1 YVTHDYQEALALGDR
16 IGVLREGRLV
26 QVGTPTQVWTEP
38 VNTFVA
44 RRRLGERARLRRGGA
59 CPAARRRVQARAR
72 PAHRRSP
79 MTVTM
84 DAPPQAQRLRLEALR
99 KTYTA
104 RGRGDGVTLTAA
116 SERVHLF
123 DPASG
128 QRLR

>member
-1 YVTHDYQEALALGDR
+1 
-16 IGVLREGRLV
+16 
-26 QVGTPTQVWTEP
+26 
-38 VNTFVA
+38 
-44 RRRLGERARLRRGGA
+44 
-59 CPAARRRVQARAR
+59 
-72 PAHRRSP
+72 